1 MSLHLTITSSAKNA
15 AHYVERCLRSVRE
28 QTHEDW
34 THYYVV
40 DQGSEDNTFSIAWDA
55 SYPHDLERRFD
66 PKIDVRR
73 GTAPPGPLDT
83 TLENLLPIWRSLPP
97 EEVIVWLDGDDALLI
112 PKALEI
118 VAKAHE
124 RGAWATWGQF
134 VWSSGEVGF
143 AGPIG
148 PCPRREPWR
157 ATHLKTFRA
166 GLVQRIRPEELTLG
180 FARDR
185 AVMLAVCEQAAE
197 RGVFIPQLLYLYNAE
212 NSFMKNAPEAEQ
224 RAEWAAVEKIHAFPR
239 YARLERL

>member
-1 MSLHLTITSSAKNA
+1 MIHLTIASSAKNA
-15 AHYVERCLRSVRE
+15 APYVERCLRSVRE

-40 DQGSEDNTFSIAWDA
+40 DRGSDDET
-55 SYPHDLERRFD
+55 YERAA
-66 PKIDVRR
+66 DVVVNENADYDERTKVLR

-83 TLENLLPIWRSLPP
+83 TLENLLPIWRALPP

-134 VWSSGEVGF
+134 VTSAGELGF
-143 AGPIG
+143 AGRVG

-185 AVMLAVCEQAAE
+185 AVMLSVVEQAAE
-197 RGVFIPQLLYLYNAE
+197 RGVFLPQLLYLYNVE
-212 NSFMKNAPEAEQ
+212 NSFMKNAPEDEQ